1 MAFYVRQSPI
11 FADIM
16 WLCMEKFKTGFINY
30 AVKVYLPQ
38 YWSDSKVC
46 AFRRRS
52 LRKEWKLRVNWFTL
66 FLVWLRAMSE
76 WDLCTFNNHIALLL
90 IVIARS
96 SQSVSTCM
104 FAPKPAPV
112 RLKSKHSYIW
122 QLEYYKI
129 TSKRFYFK

>member
-11 FADIM
+11 FVDIM
-16 WLCMEKFKTGFINY
+16 WRCIVKFKTGFINC

-46 AFRRRS
+46 AFRRRG

-66 FLVWLRAMSE
+66 FLVWLRTMSE

-96 SQSVSTCM
+96 SQSVSTCLLRNQLL
-104 FAPKPAPV
+104 FG
-112 RLKSKHSYIW
+112 SFIW
-122 QLEYYKI
+122 QLEYYNI